1 MRKVEISTEVI
12 VYENPFELEEIERK
26 LLNKAKEGQEKA
38 YAPYSNFLVG
48 AAVLLQNGEI
58 INGGNQE
65 NAAYP
70 ACICGER
77 TVLSAAS
84 AMFPNIRPLM
94 LAVVVKNLKKEQTTP
109 AAPCGECRQYIFE
122 LESRFNEA
130 IPIIM
135 QAESNKIYKVNS
147 SAELLPLAFAKKD
160 LLNDD
165 EQ

>member
-1 MRKVEISTEVI
+1 MRKIEISTEVI
-12 VYENPFELEEIERK
+12 VFDNPLELEEIERK
-26 LLNKAKEGQEKA
+26 LLTKAKEGQEKA

-65 NAAYP
+65 NAAFP
-70 ACICGER
+70 ACICAER

-84 AMFPNIRPLM
+84 TMFPNIKPIM
-94 LAVVVKNLKKEQTTP
+94 LAVAVKNLKKEQLKP

-122 LESRFNEA
+122 IERKFNFA

-147 SAELLPLAFAKKD
+147 SSELLPLAFAKND
-160 LLNDD
+160 LMED
-165 EQ
+165 E

>member
-1 MRKVEISTEVI
+1 MKKIEISTEVV
-12 VYENPFELEEIERK
+12 VYENPLELEEIERK
-26 LLNKAKEGQEKA
+26 LLLKAKEGQEKA

-58 INGGNQE
+58 LNGGNQE

-70 ACICGER
+70 ACICAER
-77 TVLSAAS
+77 TVLSAAT
-84 AMFPNIRPLM
+84 ALYPNIKPLM
-94 LAVVVKNLKKEQTTP
+94 IAVVVKNINKIQERP

-122 LESRFNEA
+122 LESRFNFA

-147 SAELLPLAFAKKD
+147 SSELLPLAFSKND
-160 LLNDD
+160 LLKEN
-165 EQ
+165 